1 MGERTEQAMRFM
13 QRHRKFLAA
22 GLCPLVAAGAM
33 ALSAPRAAQAADI
46 GFSGV
51 LPGGGG
57 LYRKSV
63 ISLKEAKYA
72 GLIRQHTDFSCGAAA
87 LATILKYAY
96 GQPVDES
103 DVLRGL
109 FTVADEQIVRH
120 RGFSLLDIKRYVASL
135 GYRGRGYRIP
145 LPALEHVRIP
155 TLILLDINGYK
166 HFVVL
171 RRAVGEKYYV
181 ADPALGN
188 RIMKKDQFEKSWNG
202 IIFAVIG
209 KGFDR
214 NTSLRNPVAPP
225 TVKRFSLSAPLSDAE
240 LYEYGFSQRDLF

>member
-1 MGERTEQAMRFM
+1 MTSNMPIAPQS
-13 QRHRKFLAA
+13 RKRLFAS
-22 GLCPLVAAGAM
+22 LCPLVMAGAVTVAM
-33 ALSAPRAAQAADI
+33 PVASPAANI
-46 GFSGV
+46 GFAGV
-51 LPGGGG
+51 LPGGSG
-57 LYRKSV
+57 LYHKPV
-63 ISLKEAKYA
+63 VSLKEAKYN

-96 GQPVDES
+96 GQPVSEA
-103 DVLRGL
+103 DVLKGL
-109 FTVADEQIVRH
+109 FTVSDESMVRQ
-120 RGFSLLDIKRYVASL
+120 RGFSLLDIKRYVGSL

-171 RRAVGEKYYV
+171 RRVLNDKYYV

-225 TVKRFSLSAPLSDAE
+225 TVKRFSISAPLSDAE
-240 LYEYGFSQRDLF
+240 LYEYGFSQKDLF